1 MYEINSKLYAKWN
14 KKPKKHMVKENL
26 KSNFALCI
34 LLPLIAAENF
44 F

>member
-1 MYEINSKLYAKWN
+1 MKLIQNYMLNEI